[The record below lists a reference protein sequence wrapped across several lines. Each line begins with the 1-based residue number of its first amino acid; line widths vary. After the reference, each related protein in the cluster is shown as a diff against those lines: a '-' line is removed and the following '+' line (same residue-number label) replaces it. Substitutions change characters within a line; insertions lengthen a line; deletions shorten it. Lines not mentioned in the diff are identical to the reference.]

1 MCRLVGWLGRCHA
14 AHRRRPGS
22 AACAHGTAM
31 VFTHTGMQ
39 KLVGNIPPV
48 STELLQTLLKIKTLT
63 KDFKTYIPDF
73 KDRVR
78 ILAYIGT
85 VGGPCGCA
93 PTCPAQSAP
102 SHSGLAVVLVD
113 AVVRQAVRL
122 SRQRSVVAARMHSRT
137 NCSAG

>member
-1 MCRLVGWLGRCHA
+1 
-14 AHRRRPGS
+14 
-22 AACAHGTAM
+22 
-31 VFTHTGMQ
+31 MQ

-78 ILAYIGT
+78 LLAYIGT

-93 PTCPAQSAP
+93 PTCPVQSAP

-113 AVVRQAVRL
+113 PVVRQTVGL
-122 SRQRSVVAARMHSRT
+122 SRQGRGGGSHAFAHKLQRGLSEAKLVQR
-137 NCSAG
+137 